1 MKKLIILLFM
11 IMAGCV
17 IEEYPAT
24 QKLPPPKNLRLSS
37 ANNGVSVRLDWEA
50 PDSGIPDGYIV
61 YFKSIYDSIF
71 RPIDTT
77 SALFDIVTPGDTT
90 GYYYVRSYSF
100 DLGVSDSSNVD
111 STIPVYTPPVEIYE
125 LDREESPLYYS
136 AFGFDT
142 TTGVGSLYPMKL
154 PSHCFKI
161 DFYMTDMDSGW
172 GGPYYIISPDLVYR
186 LPYDSSQIHYRCA
199 FKHTG
204 FYLIDENPMRNMI
217 LPDSTAYLNHVMIGS
232 NMWLNA
238 MYVAIYTQDG
248 YYGLLKIDPLSVDT
262 VIGKVSFE
270 AYFQKVRGLRLIR
283 HR

>member
-1 MKKLIILLFM
+1 MLILI
-11 IMAGCV
+11 AGCT

-37 ANNGVSVRLDWEA
+37 ANNGISVRLDWEA

-61 YFKSIYDSIF
+61 YFKSIYDSLF

-77 SALFDIVTPGDTT
+77 AALFDIVMPAGTT

-111 STIPVYTPPVEIYE
+111 STVPVYTPPTDIYE
-125 LDREESPLYYS
+125 LDKEDFYHFYS
-136 AFGFDT
+136 AYGFDT
-142 TTGVGSLYPMKL
+142 TTGYGRTYPMKI
-154 PSHCFKI
+154 PTYCERI
-161 DFYMTDMDSGW
+161 DFYMTDRDSGW
-172 GGPYYIISPDLVYR
+172 GGPYSFVSPDAVYR
-186 LPYDSSQIHYRCA
+186 FSYDSSQIHFRCD
-199 FKHTG
+199 FKRTR
-204 FYLIDENPMRNMI
+204 FYLLTDWRQNTDKI
-217 LPDSTAYLNHVMIGS
+217 LPDSTQISDIGVEVGT
-232 NMWLNA
+232 NDWVNA
-238 MYVAIYTQDG
+238 RYVAFYTQDG

-262 VIGKVSFE
+262 VQGKVTFE